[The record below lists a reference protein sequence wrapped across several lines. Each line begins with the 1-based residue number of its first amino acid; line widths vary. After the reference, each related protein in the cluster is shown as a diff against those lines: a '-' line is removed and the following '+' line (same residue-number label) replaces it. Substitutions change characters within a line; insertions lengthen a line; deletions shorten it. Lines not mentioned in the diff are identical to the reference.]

1 MDQPNRMP
9 AVSASQR
16 ERIIETLCTHFAA
29 DHLSVEEFERRVD
42 VATRSNALPDLHA
55 LVSDLPAASVHAPPA
70 AVPAARPG
78 ADPDPMA
85 PPRARQFVL
94 SLMGGT
100 ERRGAWRPASR
111 IMVFTAMGGTVLDF
125 RDVLMNPGVTEI
137 DIFCVMG
144 GVEIIVPP
152 QLAVEANG
160 FAIMGGW
167 DSSAQTAPYD
177 PARPLL
183 RLNGLAVMGGVE
195 VQVRLPGESAK
206 DAKRRLKAQA
216 KIIQGDDR

>member
-9 AVSASQR
+9 AVSTSQR
-16 ERIIETLCTHFAA
+16 ERVIETLCTHFAA
-29 DHLSVEEFERRVD
+29 DRLTVEEFERRVD
-42 VATRSNALPDLHA
+42 VATRANALPDLQA
-55 LVSDLPAASVHAPPA
+55 LVSDLPAADQTTPA
-70 AVPAARPG
+70 ATPAARPG
-78 ADPDPMA
+78 PVSEAMA

-100 ERRGAWRPASR
+100 ERRGAWRPAGR

-195 VQVRLPGESAK
+195 VQVRLPGESAR
-206 DAKRRLKAQA
+206 DAKRRLEAKA
-216 KIIQGDDR
+216 